1 MTLVKV
7 NNQKPVRSIFDDVFF
22 NTPFS
27 NALDYSFKQ
36 NSNLPAVNILEN
48 EKDFQIEFNA
58 PGFAKENFKIELE
71 KNLLN
76 VSAEHSSENSSENK
90 NYTRRE
96 FSFSSFKRSFNL
108 PESINAEA
116 IDAKYENGILR
127 LVLPKKEEQLT
138 KATKEIKVS

>member
-1 MTLVKV
+1 MTLLKV
-7 NNQKPVRSIFDDVFF
+7 NNQKPVRSIFEDVFF
-22 NTPFS
+22 NAPFS

-36 NSNLPAVNILEN
+36 NANLPAVNILES

-58 PGFAKENFKIELE
+58 PGFVKENFKIELE
-71 KNLLN
+71 KNLLS
-76 VSAEHSSENSSENK
+76 VSAEHSVEINEENK

-108 PESINAEA
+108 PETVNAEA

-127 LVLPKKEEQLT
+127 LMLPKKEEQIIKT
-138 KATKEIKVS
+138 TKEIKVS

>member
-1 MTLVKV
+1 MTLLKV
-7 NNQKPVRSIFDDVFF
+7 SNQKPVRSIFDDVFF
-22 NTPFS
+22 NAPFS

-36 NSNLPAVNILEN
+36 NANLPAVNILES
-48 EKDFQIEFNA
+48 EKDFKIEFNA

-90 NYTRRE
+90 NYTRKE

-108 PESINAEA
+108 PESVNTEA

-138 KATKEIKVS
+138 KVSKEIKIS

>member
-22 NTPFS
+22 NAPFS
-27 NALDYSFKQ
+27 NVFENSFKH
-36 NSNLPAVNILEN
+36 NTNLPAVNILES

-76 VSAEHSSENSSENK
+76 VSAEHSTENNEENK

-108 PESINAEA
+108 PETVNVEA

-127 LVLPKKEEQLT
+127 LVLPKKEEQLA
-138 KATKEIKVS
+138 KAAKEIKVS